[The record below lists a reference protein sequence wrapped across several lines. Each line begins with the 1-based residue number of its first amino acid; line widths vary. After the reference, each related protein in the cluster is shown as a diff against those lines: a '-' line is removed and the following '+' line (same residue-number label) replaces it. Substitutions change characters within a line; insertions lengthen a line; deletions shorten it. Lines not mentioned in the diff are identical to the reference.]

1 MERLDLTGRD
11 VPVDESVIAELVA
24 RAQRADL
31 DILVIGAA
39 ARDLVIHS
47 LVEQKSPRVTLDV
60 DVAVAVGGH
69 GDVATF
75 TAGLPPSPIGTHTY
89 TAHGVRVDVVPFGG
103 IEHERHVTFRDGH
116 ELDVTGIAEALR
128 TSVEVTLPA
137 GTRVKVASLPAQA
150 VLKVFAWRDR
160 RFDSTK
166 DARDLWTILS
176 ASSEGPYGDETWA
189 DEMALEATDYDIIL
203 AGPFRAGRLAAGP
216 FDDRAA
222 AHVLAVLDDESAHAK
237 LARDMDTPSSSD
249 MLRAFT
255 RGFRTG
261 VTVE

>member
-1 MERLDLTGRD
+1 VERLDLTGHD
-11 VPVDESVIAELVA
+11 LPVDESVIAELVT
-24 RAQRADL
+24 RAMRVGL

-47 LVEQKSPRVTLDV
+47 VVEQKMPRVTLDV

-69 GDVATF
+69 GDLESFV
-75 TAGLPPSPIGTHTY
+75 AGLRHSPIGTHTY
-89 TAHGVRVDVVPFGG
+89 AVHGVPVDVVPFGA
-103 IEHERHVTFRDGH
+103 IEHERHVSFSDEH
-116 ELDVTGIAEALR
+116 ELDVTGIAEALQ

-150 VLKVFAWRDR
+150 VLKVLAWRDR

-166 DARDLWTILS
+166 DARDLQTILA
-176 ASSEGPYGDETWA
+176 ASSVGPYGDEAWE
-189 DEMALEATDYDIIL
+189 DKMALEATDYDIIL
-203 AGPFRAGRLAAGP
+203 AGPCCAGRLAAGP
-216 FDDRAA
+216 FDDRSAA
-222 AHVLAVLDDESAHAK
+222 RVLAVLDDVSAHAR
-237 LARDMDTPSSSD
+237 LARDMDSPSSSD

-261 VTVE
+261 VTGG